1 MRLQNT
7 KRQVVQPRYCKWCG
21 DPIPRE
27 MYTPSKY
34 RERVWCSDT
43 CKAKQ
48 TEQSKVAAKEGQA
61 ARNQNRIGGNEN
73 RCSPAMREFLSGA
86 W

>member
-1 MRLQNT
+1 MRLEIR
-7 KRQVVQPRYCKWCG
+7 KRKSVQIRYCKWCG

-34 RERVWCSDT
+34 RERVWCSDP
-43 CKAKQ
+43 CKDKSTAQAKVDR
-48 TEQSKVAAKEGQA
+48 KVVDA
-61 ARNQNRIGGNEN
+61 ARDYNRATGREN
-73 RCSPAMREFLSGA
+73 RCSPAMGKFLSGA